1 MTDDTQLGGGGG
13 EAADDVALDAR
24 RDDLQAEAGHLLTQ
38 LDDLHVG
45 DPSENHDENFA
56 DSGQVAAEQG
66 ESMALA
72 VQLRE
77 QLDDVQ
83 RALDKLDAGTYGQ
96 CEACGDAHRV
106 GPARGDAGHPVLHR
120 ARRLSTAV
128 ARLGHL
134 SRRFFG
140 SLRPGGPKAAR
151 TGVGD

>member
-1 MTDDTQLGGGGG
+1 MSDDTELGG
-13 EAADDVALDAR
+13 AFDDATLEAR
-24 RDDLQAEAGHLLTQ
+24 REDLKSEAGQLLTQ

-45 DPSENHDENFA
+45 DPTENHDDNFA

-96 CEACGDAHRV
+96 CEACGDPI
-106 GPARGDAGHPVLHR
+106 G
-120 ARRLSTAV
+120 S
-128 ARLGHL
+128 ARLEAMPATRYCIAHAG
-134 SRRFFG
+134 
-140 SLRPGGPKAAR
+140 
-151 TGVGD
+151 

>member
-1 MTDDTQLGGGGG
+1 VSDDTELGGAFDD
-13 EAADDVALDAR
+13 AALEAR
-24 RDDLQAEAGHLLTQ
+24 REDLQTEAGQLLTQ

-45 DPSENHDENFA
+45 DPTENHDENFA

-96 CEACGDAHRV
+96 CEACGDPI
-106 GPARGDAGHPVLHR
+106 G
-120 ARRLSTAV
+120 S
-128 ARLGHL
+128 ARLEAMPATRYCIAHAG
-134 SRRFFG
+134 
-140 SLRPGGPKAAR
+140 
-151 TGVGD
+151 